1 MSRVAAIAMILVLSV
16 GLLAQEEGRPPYDEQ
31 PPAPNPPAYPEDMDP
46 GVRPVPPNMPPDTS
60 APPRELTSQE
70 AELEI
75 QAKLDSEP
83 SLRNNQLEVE
93 VTEDEVI
100 VSGTTDSEAE
110 RDVAIRIAES
120 YAGDRPVVNKV
131 VIRGTA

>member
-1 MSRVAAIAMILVLSV
+1 MSRVTTIAAILVLSV
-16 GLLAQEEGRPPYDEQ
+16 GLLAQEQGRPPMDEQ
-31 PPAPNPPAYPEDMDP
+31 PPVPNPPAYPEDMDP

-83 SLRNNQLEVE
+83 SLRNNQLKVE
-93 VTEDEVI
+93 VSDEEVV
-100 VSGTTDSEAE
+100 VSGSTDSQAE

-120 YAGDRPVVNKV
+120 YAGERPVVNKV
-131 VIRGTA
+131 EIRGTA

>member
-1 MSRVAAIAMILVLSV
+1 MRKIIHIAAILVLSV
-16 GLLAQEEGRPPYDEQ
+16 GLLAQEQNRPPMDEQ
-31 PPAPNPPAYPEDMDP
+31 PPVQNPPAYPEDMDP

-83 SLRNNQLEVE
+83 SLKNNQLKVE
-93 VTEDEVI
+93 VSEDEVV
-100 VSGTTDSEAE
+100 VSGSTDSEAE

-120 YAGDRPVVNKV
+120 FAGDRPVINKV
-131 VIRGTA
+131 EIRGTA

>member
-1 MSRVAAIAMILVLSV
+1 MSRVTTIAAILALSV
-16 GLLAQEEGRPPYDEQ
+16 GLLAQEQSRPPMDEQ
-31 PPAPNPPAYPEDMDP
+31 PPVPNPPAYPEDMDP

-83 SLRNNQLEVE
+83 SLRNNQLKVE
-93 VTEDEVI
+93 VSEDEVV
-100 VSGTTDSEAE
+100 VSGSTDSEAE

-120 YAGDRPVVNKV
+120 YAGERPVVNKV
-131 VIRGTA
+131 EIRGTA

>member
-1 MSRVAAIAMILVLSV
+1 MRILTNIAAIFVLAA
-16 GLLAQEEGRPPYDEQ
+16 GLLAQEQRRPPLDEQ
-31 PPAPNPPAYPEDMDP
+31 PPVPNPPAYPEDMDP

-83 SLRNNQLEVE
+83 SLKNNQLKVQ
-93 VTEDEVI
+93 VSDDEVV
-100 VSGTTDSEAE
+100 VSGSTD
-110 RDVAIRIAES
+110 
-120 YAGDRPVVNKV
+120 
-131 VIRGTA
+131 